1 MGRNREEDGVHQR
14 PAPCELS
21 VRSGRDRER
30 EREEPGASPQ
40 PLSSPRSRARGAFFQ
55 PEPSIPLAA
64 HRLEHLQARYV
75 GTGHPDL
82 HRYDWLSNIQR
93 DTYAS
98 LVGHHNMLQYV
109 ALCENESVGRT
120 KYKLLN
126 KMFLPCG
133 NPPERED

>member
-1 MGRNREEDGVHQR
+1 MGETE
-14 PAPCELS
+14 
-21 VRSGRDRER
+21 RER
-30 EREEPGASPQ
+30 ERGTGRNPATPFIAA
-40 PLSSPRSRARGAFFQ
+40 LSLAGGVLPTWRRPF
-55 PEPSIPLAA
+55 PLAA
-64 HRLEHLQARYV
+64 PCFFFLADPLSLPPNPLAGHRLEHLQARYV

>member
-1 MGRNREEDGVHQR
+1 MAD
-14 PAPCELS
+14 
-21 VRSGRDRER
+21 
-30 EREEPGASPQ
+30 
-40 PLSSPRSRARGAFFQ
+40 PLSLP
-55 PEPSIPLAA
+55 PNPLAGR
-64 HRLEHLQARYV
+64 RLEHLQARYV